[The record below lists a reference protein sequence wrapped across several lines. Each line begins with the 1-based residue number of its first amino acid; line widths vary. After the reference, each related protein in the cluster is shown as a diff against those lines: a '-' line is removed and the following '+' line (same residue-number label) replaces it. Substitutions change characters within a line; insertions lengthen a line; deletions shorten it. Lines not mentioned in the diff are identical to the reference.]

1 VAPRTPDEPAPRQ
14 RYLKSTI
21 LSDSAR
27 HRLCP
32 RAVRL
37 KLPEMFF
44 RPTTK
49 SLEGLDQR
57 ASQLRKRI
65 FYFGRHDRMH
75 CALDQ
80 AVALKAAQ
88 SLSEHFLRN
97 PADLALKR
105 SVTHGAAGKNLDDEG
120 SPFISYAVEHQPGGT
135 ARIEHRG
142 N

>member
-1 VAPRTPDEPAPRQ
+1 MSLVQHSNTP
-14 RYLKSTI
+14 L
-21 LSDSAR
+21 L
-27 HRLCP
+27 HGHLFGP

-49 SLEGLDQR
+49 SLERLDQR

-75 CALDQ
+75 HALHQ
-80 AVALKAAQ
+80 AVALEAAQ
-88 SLSEHFLRN
+88 GLGEHFLRN
-97 PADLALKR
+97 SADLALKR
-105 SVTHGAAGKNLDDEG
+105 SVTHGAAGKNLDNEG
-120 SPFISYAVEHQPGGT
+120 GPFVSDTVEHQSGGT
-135 ARIEHRG
+135 ARIEHGG